1 MISSNKR
8 VLVTGASRG
17 LGASIA
23 KEYARIGYDVILVG
37 RSEEDLNKLKEQ
49 LRGYEV
55 DVQIKVCDLLNSTE
69 ILLMTDSLS
78 DTNVDILVNCAGVFP
93 VKKLTDMS
101 MEEYDRCMNI
111 NVRAPFLLTRELS
124 KNMVKNKWGQIINVA
139 SSSAYGGS
147 PLTSVY
153 CASKHALLGL
163 SRSLYKEL
171 KADNIRVMCVSPGSI
186 KTNMG
191 KKVEALGQLYDT
203 FMEPDELAQ
212 YIVFNSSW
220 DGAMVNEELRLNRI
234 VVQ

>member
-55 DVQIKVCDLLNSTE
+55 DVQIKVCDLLNSAE

-203 FMEPDELAQ
+203 FMEPDEVAQ

>member
-37 RSEEDLNKLKEQ
+37 RSEKDLNKLKEQ
-49 LRGYEV
+49 LCVYEI
-55 DVQIKVCDLLNSTE
+55 DVQVKICDLAIPEQILSMTNSLN
-69 ILLMTDSLS
+69 

-93 VKKLTDMS
+93 VKKLADMS
-101 MEEYDRCMNI
+101 MEEYDRCMDI

-124 KNMVKNKWGQIINVA
+124 KNMAKNKWGQVINVA
-139 SSSAYGGS
+139 SSSAYGGA

-171 KADNIRVMCVSPGSI
+171 KTHNIRVMCVSPGSI
-186 KTNMG
+186 KTDMG
-191 KKVEALGQLYDT
+191 KKVEDLGQIYDT
-203 FMEPDELAQ
+203 FMEPEEVAQ

-220 DGAMVNEELRLNRI
+220 DGAMGNEELRLNRI